1 MNTRESDNTLPGA
14 EQVSSAYRAAN
25 FNEEPPAELDRAIL
39 AAATR
44 HRRRPLASYLPSLAL
59 AATVVLSVSL
69 VLRSGVLNENTETF
83 SDEGTSAPD
92 IRALPTSSLQEL
104 DEFVEPE
111 APPPQDST
119 APGAGINTL
128 GAVEGRSREAAE
140 NNRDEAV
147 APALPERA
155 PLGVA
160 ANTAAAVRT
169 ICSNTDREEPAA
181 WLGCIAALLEEGNED
196 EARRELA
203 AFTQAYADYPL
214 PADLDG
220 QMEP

>member
-1 MNTRESDNTLPGA
+1 MNTRESNDTLPGA

-25 FNEEPPAELDRAIL
+25 FDEEPPADLDRAIL
-39 AAATR
+39 AEANR

-69 VLRSGVLNENTETF
+69 VLRSGVLNENAELV

-92 IRALPTSSLQEL
+92 IRALPASSLQEL

-111 APPPQDST
+111 APPPQDSP
-119 APGAGINTL
+119 APGADISTFR
-128 GAVEGRSREAAE
+128 AVEVRSREAAE
-140 NNRDEAV
+140 SNRDEAV
-147 APALPERA
+147 APTLPERA
-155 PLGVA
+155 PPGVA

-181 WLGCIAALLEEGNED
+181 WLGCISTILEEGNED

>member
-1 MNTRESDNTLPGA
+1 MNTPESKNTLPGA
-14 EQVSSAYRAAN
+14 EQVSNAYRAAN
-25 FNEEPPAELDRAIL
+25 FDEEPPAELDRAIL
-39 AAATR
+39 AAANR

-83 SDEGTSAPD
+83 SDEGADAPD

-104 DEFVEPE
+104 DELVESE
-111 APPPQDST
+111 APPPQDSP
-119 APGAGINTL
+119 APSAGVSTFQ
-128 GAVEGRSREAAE
+128 AVEIRSREAV
-140 NNRDEAV
+140 AV
-147 APALPERA
+147 Q
-155 PLGVA
+155 
-160 ANTAAAVRT
+160 T

-181 WLGCIAALLEEGNED
+181 WLGCISAILEEGNED